1 MKFDDKAIKAE
12 RLKEI
17 EKIDPSILNKR
28 IDYTYPDGELEIV
41 KYMTFVP
48 EENRRSLLQS
58 FVESL
63 LQQ

>member
-12 RLKEI
+12 RIAMI
-17 EKIDPSILNKR
+17 EQIDPSILNKR
-28 IDYTYPDGELEIV
+28 INYDYPEGELEIT

-48 EENRRSLLQS
+48 EEERLSLLRA